1 MTGIK
6 KYRPGLLVFIF
17 CYALPAAGQ
26 DINLLVQHVKDRLE
40 KVNDYEATGK
50 MKTNIVFLK
59 VPVASVRVFYKKPGK
74 LKIRN
79 ERGFSFIP
87 KGAVNINMNN
97 ILSSGKYS
105 VLDAGTDRIGKTEV
119 KVVKL
124 LPEDNNADVVLST
137 LYIDAV
143 NEVIL
148 KSKTTTR
155 DNGSYEL
162 DLSYGRYTAFGLP
175 DKIIFSFNTK
185 EYKLPKG
192 VTFDFDGG
200 TENNKTAD
208 KVKIKKGKAEI
219 LLSNYSINRGVAD
232 AVFQ

>member
-97 ILSSGKYS
+97 ILSSGKYA

-162 DLSYGRYTAFGLP
+162 DMSYGRYTAFGLP

-208 KVKIKKGKAEI
+208 KVKNKKGKAEI